1 MEKIRVDKVSKNFGS
16 KEALKEVSLEIEE
29 GKIYGL
35 LGRNGA
41 GKSTLLRIISD
52 RMAADSGQISYEV
65 NGELK
70 KLMSGDLYFSEPK
83 NLLPESMNVKDF
95 CKYTQYFYPR
105 MNTEETL
112 ELLAQFRIG
121 LKEKAKN
128 LSTGNYSILRA
139 IVALHSGAKFI
150 FLDEPTLGHDAI
162 NRELFYDEVLRV
174 YDEEKTTILLS
185 THLIDEV
192 SHLLEDVIFI
202 RDGHILLNNSVEHL
216 LNSYAY
222 LTGPKETLASIEKQY
237 KVLQKKEQLGFLSLL
252 VERESQSTSLPA
264 NVEVESLGLQDLFIA
279 LNQNK

>member
-1 MEKIRVDKVSKNFGS
+1 MQKIKVDKISKSFAS
-16 KEALKEVSLEIEE
+16 KVVLKDVSLEIEK

-41 GKSTLLRIISD
+41 GKSTLLRIISG
-52 RMAADSGQISYEV
+52 RMKADLGQVLYEID
-65 NGELK
+65 GQSKE
-70 KLMSGDLYFSEPK
+70 LMSGDLYFSEPK
-83 NLLPESMNVKDF
+83 NLVPENMNVQDF
-95 CKYTQYFYPR
+95 LKYTQYFYPR
-105 MNTEETL
+105 MDKEETL
-112 ELLAQFRIG
+112 DLLAKFHIG
-121 LKEKAKN
+121 PKEKVRN

-139 IVALHSGAKFI
+139 MVALHSGASFI

-162 NRELFYDEVLRV
+162 NRALFYDEVLRV
-174 YDEEKTTILLS
+174 YGEEKPTILLS

-192 SHLLEDVIFI
+192 SHLLEEVIFI

-222 LTGPKETLASIEKQY
+222 LTGPKESLASIENQY

-252 VERESQSTSLPA
+252 VQREKDSSSLPS